1 MPYNAHMKKNKTAG
15 LTLRMSPRCK
25 FNLELLSRKQRRSIS
40 SVIEDMATT
49 AMNATMP
56 GIAEK
61 LWAPDD
67 AGRVINMAI
76 HAPDLLTHDEEL
88 IVNAIVHEP
97 ALWDDS
103 YETIDQILDKKGF
116 GIEPAPWEISFRG
129 GILDMRLVRLHWQTI
144 IAVAEQEKY
153 PGELSD
159 EILKAD
165 KSDLSDGADAPH
177 FD

>member
-1 MPYNAHMKKNKTAG
+1 MKKNKTAG

-25 FNLELLSRKQRRSIS
+25 FNLELLSRRQRRSIS

-97 ALWDDS
+97 ALWDAS
-103 YETIDQILDKKGF
+103 YERVDP
-116 GIEPAPWEISFRG
+116 IEPAPWEIDFKG
-129 GILDMRLVRLHWQTI
+129 GVLDMRLVRLHWQSI
-144 IAVAEQEKY
+144 VAVAEQEKY

-159 EILKAD
+159 EIQKAD
-165 KSDLSDGADAPH
+165 KSDLSDGADAPP
-177 FD
+177 FN